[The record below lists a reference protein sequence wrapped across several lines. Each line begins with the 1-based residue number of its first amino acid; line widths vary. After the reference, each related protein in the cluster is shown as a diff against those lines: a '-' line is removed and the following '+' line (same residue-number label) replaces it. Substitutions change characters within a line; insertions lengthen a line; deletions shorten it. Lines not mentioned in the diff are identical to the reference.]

1 MGVYNDLFFDAL
13 EKIEAVRT
21 ERTFVELNMAR
32 VFLNAALGDIW
43 VGKRIN
49 FNDKPDAFMLNGNDA
64 WLRAHP
70 VSPPDMRRILYT
82 SRVIRLSDAL
92 FTLIPKVT
100 GFERLRQR
108 FHKRKDTQA
117 LFGEALIASL
127 LVHNGISV
135 QIVGES
141 GRRGEDF
148 DLLATVRGVPVSVE
162 VTAFQSSKL
171 SVRAILNKLNSK
183 RDQVSPNRAAVLYLI
198 VPDSWMANYNVAF
211 LVFNQAIVRFM
222 HRSRRFNAIV
232 LIWDGIRAAE
242 GGGFAHS
249 HLQPVYNNRPR
260 WRIPDRSVFGP
271 KRDKWGQYLYSDSFL
286 QALRTSR
293 LKRQM
298 RES

>member
-1 MGVYNDLFFDAL
+1 
-13 EKIEAVRT
+13 
-21 ERTFVELNMAR
+21 
-32 VFLNAALGDIW
+32 
-43 VGKRIN
+43 
-49 FNDKPDAFMLNGNDA
+49 MLNGNDA